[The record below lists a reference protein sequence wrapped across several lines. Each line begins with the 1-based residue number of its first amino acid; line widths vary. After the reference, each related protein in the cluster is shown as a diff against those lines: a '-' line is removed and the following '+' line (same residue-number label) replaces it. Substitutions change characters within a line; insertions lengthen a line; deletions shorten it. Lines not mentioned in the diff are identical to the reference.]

1 MANTVKTIIEDREG
15 AYELFWN
22 GKVYGS
28 KVYLSLTRQRS
39 GSTKKVTFDTA
50 TGRIDFGTS
59 TLDTAK
65 KALNKFSTMNVEPFS
80 RFDFSDFASISSP
93 EK

>member
-1 MANTVKTIIEDREG
+1 MANQIVKTTVEDREG

-22 GKVYGS
+22 GKVYGT
-28 KVYLSLTRQRS
+28 KTYLSLTRQRS

-59 TLDTAK
+59 TLDLAK
-65 KALNKFSTMNVEPFS
+65 QALSKLSSMGVEPFS
-80 RFDFSDFASISSP
+80 KFEF
-93 EK
+93 